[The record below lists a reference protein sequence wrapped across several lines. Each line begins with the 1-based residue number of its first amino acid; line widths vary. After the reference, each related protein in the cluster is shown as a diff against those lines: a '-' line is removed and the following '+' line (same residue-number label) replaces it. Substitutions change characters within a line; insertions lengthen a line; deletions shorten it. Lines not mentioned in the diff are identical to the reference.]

1 MSEKTDIASLTAGEL
16 RERFAAMGEP
26 GFRAD
31 QVYRWLHVQRVM
43 DFAEMTNISKDLREK
58 LDDEFVIFSCAIEKK
73 LVSCY
78 DGTVKYLF
86 RLKDGEFVETVVM
99 RYKYGLSVCV
109 SSQVGCSM
117 GCAFC
122 ASAIGGCVRSLRASE
137 ILWQVYAAGLD
148 LGERISHVVMMGMGE
163 PLVNYGSAVRFIE
176 LITGPVGQNIGARNI
191 SLSTC
196 GIVPKIYE
204 LAALESGITLSISL
218 HAPNDEIRSR
228 LMPVNNRWNIE
239 ELLKAVRFYIRK
251 TGRRVSFEYTMIRGV
266 NDSEEC
272 ASQLAQR
279 LRGML
284 CHVNLIPVNS
294 VRETGMRA
302 AQDAQIRQFIAVLER
317 AGVNTTVRRTLGAD
331 INASCGQL
339 RKANQEKSNSKE
351 G

>member
-1 MSEKTDIASLTAGEL
+1 MENDKTKQDIASLTLDEL
-16 RERFAAMGEP
+16 RQALAALGESK
-26 GFRAD
+26 FRAD
-31 QVYRWLHVQRVM
+31 QVYRWLHVQRSAS
-43 DFAEMTNISKDLREK
+43 FSQMTNLSKALREK
-58 LDDEFVIFSCAIEKK
+58 LDNEFVIFSCAIEKK

-86 RLKDGEFVETVVM
+86 RLHDGEYVETVVM

-109 SSQVGCSM
+109 SSQVGCNM

-122 ASAIGGCVRSLRASE
+122 ASAIGGCVRDLTASE

-163 PLVNYGSAVRFIE
+163 PLVNYDNAVRFIR
-176 LITGPVGQNIGARNI
+176 LISDENGQNLGVRNI

-204 LAALESGITLSISL
+204 LTETGLPVTLSISL

-228 LMPVNNRWNIE
+228 LMPVNRRWGID
-239 ELLKAVRFYIRK
+239 ELLEAVRDHTEK

-266 NDSEEC
+266 NDSEANAQEL
-272 ASQLAQR
+272 ASR
-279 LRGML
+279 LKGIL
-284 CHVNLIPVNS
+284 CHVNLIPVNE
-294 VRETGMRA
+294 VRETGLSA
-302 AQDAQIRQFIAVLER
+302 AESGAVRDFIRVLER
-317 AGVNTTVRRTLGAD
+317 CHINATVRRTLGSD

-339 RKANQEKSNSKE
+339 RKSKKE
-351 G
+351 DDA